1 MANVKS
7 AKKRIKT
14 IAKKSLL
21 NKEFKTGMRTAIKK
35 TDKAILSKV
44 TNDATS
50 NLNVAIKK
58 IDTACSKGLVS
69 KNFAARQKSRLTK
82 NVNKI
87 K

>member
-1 MANVKS
+1 MANIKS

-21 NKEFKTGMRTAIKK
+21 NKEFKAAMRTAIKK
-35 TDKAILSKV
+35 TDKATLAKS
-44 TNDATS
+44 NDEAVN
-50 NLNVAIKK
+50 NLNIAIKK